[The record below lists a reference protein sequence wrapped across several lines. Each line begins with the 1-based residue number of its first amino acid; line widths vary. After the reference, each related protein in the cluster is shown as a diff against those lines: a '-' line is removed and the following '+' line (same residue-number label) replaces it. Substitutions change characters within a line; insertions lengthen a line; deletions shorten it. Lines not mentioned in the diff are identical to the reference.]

1 MNIPLTRS
9 HEEATIERFRRD
21 PDLVAQYL
29 EAVLK
34 DNDQNKVLQA
44 RTLLA
49 KTFGAAAGA
58 ALIAECDTLTAVIAP
73 QCAQQA

>member
-21 PDLVAQYL
+21 PDLAAQYL

-34 DNDQNKVLQA
+34 DSDQNEVMQA

-49 KTFGAAAGA
+49 KALGAGE
-58 ALIAECDTLTAVIAP
+58 L
-73 QCAQQA
+73 AQ